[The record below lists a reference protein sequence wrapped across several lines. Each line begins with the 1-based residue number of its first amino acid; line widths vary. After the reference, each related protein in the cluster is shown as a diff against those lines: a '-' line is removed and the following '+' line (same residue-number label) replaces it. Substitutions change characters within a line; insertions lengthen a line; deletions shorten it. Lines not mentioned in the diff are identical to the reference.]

1 MPVLT
6 VFSFRRLYKKQNT
19 IANESYGVTILFP
32 TRGQYRQASSYW
44 IKGADQ
50 YETLFMTYNGK

>member
-6 VFSFRRLYKKQNT
+6 VFFFQITYKKQNT

-32 TRGQYRQASSYW
+32 TRRQYRQASSYW
-44 IKGADQ
+44 IKEPTNTKH
-50 YETLFMTYNGK
+50 YL